1 MGAFLVA
8 LVLMF
13 YLPDLIAALR
23 DIAEAIREADET
35 GDDE

>member
-23 DIAEAIREADET
+23 DIAEAIRESTDSE
-35 GDDE
+35 EE